1 MTRVMPKAG
10 VILTNHDTTRL
21 LVVINKNCMENLKY
35 GLPKGHREKNESI
48 EQCACRELKEETGMI
63 LRVSPKDPRVIV
75 SETVYYL
82 IKVKTMPVPMPQD
95 DTEIGDAR
103 WVPWESIMETD
114 CNRGLRLIR
123 DKIKNGCT
131 FMKKMQKLIPRSVG
145 IIRNKKIQ
153 RQNEKKLGSYEKG
166 ERNATHDCPNTE
178 SDAQVPNTE
187 CIRHECE

>member
-1 MTRVMPKAG
+1 
-10 VILTNHDTTRL
+10 
-21 LVVINKNCMENLKY
+21 
-35 GLPKGHREKNESI
+35 
-48 EQCACRELKEETGMI
+48 MI
-63 LRVSPKDPRVIV
+63 LIVSPKNPRAIV

-131 FMKKMQKLIPRSVG
+131 FMKKMRKLIPRSVG